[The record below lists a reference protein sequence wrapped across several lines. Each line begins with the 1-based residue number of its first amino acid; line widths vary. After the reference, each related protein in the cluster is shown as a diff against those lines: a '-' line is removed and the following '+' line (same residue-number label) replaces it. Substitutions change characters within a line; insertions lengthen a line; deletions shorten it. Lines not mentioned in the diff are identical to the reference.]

1 MLLLVLGLLLGAMGP
16 EGASQP
22 TPALADSTSRNISFA
37 GLEGLCPLP
46 DEGTQRAF
54 RRISEVAV
62 EESLV
67 ERPFGEVVQRVA
79 ELLIG
84 SPYSAGMLDASIEET
99 LVVGLASFDCVLFV
113 ESVLALS
120 HSIVRGDNA
129 FASYARMVRNLRYR
143 DGNMSGYC
151 SRLHY
156 FTDWIHDNQ
165 RASYLEEVVSSRA
178 VRYDKPID
186 FMSRNSSRYPK
197 LQGNRHAIGCIQEVE
212 QSMVGRRLHYLPQ
225 ERIRSAYADLRAG
238 DVVAITTSVS
248 GLDVTHTGFVYRGRN
263 GETGLI
269 HASTTGSVRVD
280 TDLASY
286 IQGNR
291 SQTGVIIARPLP
303 PSR

>member
-1 MLLLVLGLLLGAMGP
+1 MLLLVLGLLLGGMGP
-16 EGASQP
+16 QSASQAP
-22 TPALADSTSRNISFA
+22 TFLSDSTSQSISFA

-46 DEGTQRAF
+46 DGGTQQAF
-54 RRISEVAV
+54 RRIRDVAV
-62 EESLV
+62 EERLA

-84 SPYSAGMLDASIEET
+84 STYAAGMLDASNQET
-99 LVVGLASFDCVLFV
+99 LVVGLTSFDCVLFV

-120 HSIVRGDNA
+120 HSIVRGDYA

-143 DGNMSGYC
+143 GGDMNGYC

-156 FTDWIHDNQ
+156 FTDWIHDNLL
-165 RASYLEEVVSSRA
+165 ASYLEEVASSWA
-178 VRYDKPID
+178 VQYDKTID

-197 LQGNRHAIGCIQEVE
+197 LNGNRQAVGCIQDVE
-212 QSMVGRRLHYLPQ
+212 MSMAGRRLQYLPQ
-225 ERIRSAYADLRAG
+225 DRIRSAYADLQGG
-238 DVVAITTSVS
+238 DVVAITTNVA

-280 TDLASY
+280 TDLATY

-291 SQTGVIIARPLP
+291 GQTGIIVARPLAP
-303 PSR
+303 LR